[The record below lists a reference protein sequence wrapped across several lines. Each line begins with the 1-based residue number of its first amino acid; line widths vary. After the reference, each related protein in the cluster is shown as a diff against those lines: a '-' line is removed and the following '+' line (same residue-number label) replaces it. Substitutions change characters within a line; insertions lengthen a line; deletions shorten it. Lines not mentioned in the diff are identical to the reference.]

1 MVRRK
6 TYPLLNLARKRGVFT
21 VREAG
26 QAGYHSQQITR
37 LLATG
42 AIERVARG
50 HYRLS
55 ELPVTEHHALAMAAR
70 AVPRGV
76 ICLLSALALHGIG
89 TQVPADVWIA
99 IPRGSRAP
107 TVRQLPLRV
116 VRFSGAAFTEGIEQ
130 RRIEG
135 QSVRIYSVA
144 KTVADLFK
152 HRNRVG
158 LEVAIEAL
166 REAWRERRFTM
177 DALDRAARA
186 CRVER
191 VMRPYVEAV
200 VS

>member
-1 MVRRK
+1 
-6 TYPLLNLARKRGVFT
+6 VFT